1 MPGIDSAILDLTEWL
16 CRRFQVLTGR
26 TNVWIAVQLTNLSI
40 IIYFFSAAIYFQAL
54 GLLGARIAVALFLS
68 GVAYVLTQTVFKESI
83 KSAESSAYARV
94 AKGLRNPRR
103 LRDAPLR
110 MSFLTMSVLMLY
122 PLVFIYIAAGIYVTL
137 LTVSVA
143 LLSYSLIALTTVLLY
158 VIACDP
164 LPPCVGKVRV
174 WLRGAAAQQIPA
186 RELPLPDSR
195 GVTSSCH
202 DSDELLPHFSTRR
215 SLTID
220 PASRPVKGPH
230 AHTHT

>member
-16 CRRFQVLTGR
+16 CQRFQVLTGR

-40 IIYFFSAAIYFQAL
+40 IVYFFSAAIYFQAL
-54 GLLGARIAVALFLS
+54 GLLGARIAVALFCS

-122 PLVFIYIAAGIYVTL
+122 PLVFIYMAARVFVTL
-137 LTVSVA
+137 LPVYIA

-174 WLRGAAAQQIPA
+174 WLRGAAAQRIPA
-186 RELPLPDSR
+186 RELPVPDSR
-195 GVTSSCH
+195 SVTSSCH
-202 DSDELLPHFSTRR
+202 GSDELLPHFSTGR